1 MKINLRMPKKE
12 LETLKKF
19 ISSPVE
25 QQDFFI
31 QKLNTISPESP
42 LGVITEILDNTD
54 FNKKEIREFLDFA
67 DSFYMNYYIFN
78 KYNKSP
84 DDYIQEVVIDSIT
97 DLDIELELNEHIK
110 NNLKQIL
117 EMEDSLG
124 VISKVTSLIK
134 ENPNNFANTRIIT
147 DLRHIYYNDPT
158 RKPHYSLIKHT
169 LTMYYLDIDNQF
181 KEKFFTLDFD
191 DLLTLRRI
199 VDRAIEKEKSIKELC
214 DQKDIVIIKEVD
226 WFE

>member
-12 LETLKKF
+12 LETLRKF
-19 ISSPVE
+19 ISFPTE

-31 QKLNTISPESP
+31 QKLNKISPESP

-54 FNKKEIREFLDFA
+54 FDKQDIKKFLDFA

-97 DLDIELELNEHIK
+97 DADIELELNEHIK

-124 VISKVTSLIK
+124 VISKVSSLIK

-147 DLRHIYYNDPT
+147 DLRHVYYNDPT

-181 KEKFFTLDFD
+181 KEKFFTLDLN

-199 VDRAIEKEKSIKELC
+199 VNRAIKKEKSIKELC
-214 DQKDIVIIKEVD
+214 DQKDIIIIKDVD